1 MVMFAYVMI
10 DKQGI
15 DEDAFLHELRIFM
28 PLNLPFSPFFSG
40 PKEPTICL
48 TLWSYS
54 LLDLQF
60 TGNEFWSMFTG
71 ETI

>member
-28 PLNLPFSPFFSG
+28 PLNLPFSPVFSG
-40 PKEPTICL
+40 PKDPTFCL
-48 TLWSYS
+48 TL
-54 LLDLQF
+54 
-60 TGNEFWSMFTG
+60 
-71 ETI
+71 